1 MAVKND
7 FRHTVRACYAG
18 YITQAAVN
26 NFAPLLFLTFQR
38 EYGIPLTQ
46 IGMLITINF
55 FTQLMTDLL
64 SAKFADRIG
73 YRKCAVGA
81 HIFAAVGL
89 LGLGI
94 FPEIFPTPFMGLIAA
109 VILYAVGGGLIEV
122 LVSPIVEACP
132 GDAKSGAMSLLH
144 SFYCWGQ
151 VLTVLVSTL
160 FFRIFGIDDR
170 IWLALIWAVI
180 PALNAVYF
188 CFVPINPI
196 TEEGAGLSAGQ
207 LFRDRRFLLLMLL
220 MVCAGA
226 SELAVSQWA
235 SAFAESA
242 LHVSKTVGDIAGP
255 CAFAVLMGTARAV
268 YGKNSEKIPLRKMMA
283 GSAALCI
290 VTYLMISLSPSPA
303 VSLAGCALCGMSVGI
318 LWPGT
323 FSLASKTIPEGGTA
337 MFAYLALAGD
347 LGCLAGPEVVSL
359 LSGNGLK
366 TGILAAVIFPVI
378 MLTGVLAAV
387 KKTADA

>member
-170 IWLALIWAVI
+170 ILLALIWAVI

-196 TEEGAGLSAGQ
+196 TEEGVGLSAGQ

-283 GSAALCI
+283 GSAVLCI

-387 KKTADA
+387 KKAADA

>member
-196 TEEGAGLSAGQ
+196 TEEGVGLSAGQ

-387 KKTADA
+387 KKAADA

>member
-170 IWLALIWAVI
+170 ILLALIWAVI

-366 TGILAAVIFPVI
+366 TGIFAAVIFPVI

-387 KKTADA
+387 KKAADA

>member
-122 LVSPIVEACP
+122 LVSPIVEACH

-170 IWLALIWAVI
+170 ILLALIWAVI

>member
-170 IWLALIWAVI
+170 ILLALIWAVI

>member
-94 FPEIFPTPFMGLIAA
+94 FPEIFPTPFMGLTAA

-196 TEEGAGLSAGQ
+196 TEEGAGLSARQ

-366 TGILAAVIFPVI
+366 TGIIAAVIFPVI

-387 KKTADA
+387 KKAADA

>member
-196 TEEGAGLSAGQ
+196 TEEGVGLSAGQ

>member
-94 FPEIFPTPFMGLIAA
+94 FPEIFPTPFMGLTAA

-196 TEEGAGLSAGQ
+196 TEEGVGLSAGQ

-387 KKTADA
+387 KKAADA

>member
-18 YITQAAVN
+18 YITQATVN

-170 IWLALIWAVI
+170 ILLALIWAVI

-196 TEEGAGLSAGQ
+196 TEEGVGLSAGQ

-387 KKTADA
+387 KKAADA

>member
-170 IWLALIWAVI
+170 ILLALIWAVI

-196 TEEGAGLSAGQ
+196 TEEGVGLSAGQ

-387 KKTADA
+387 KKAADA

>member
-170 IWLALIWAVI
+170 ILLALIWAVI

-196 TEEGAGLSAGQ
+196 TEEGVGLSAGQ

-283 GSAALCI
+283 GSAVLCI

>member
-170 IWLALIWAVI
+170 ILLALIWAVI

-220 MVCAGA
+220 MICAGA

-387 KKTADA
+387 KKAADA

>member
-94 FPEIFPTPFMGLIAA
+94 FPEIFPTPFMGLTAA

-196 TEEGAGLSAGQ
+196 TEEGAGLSARQ

-387 KKTADA
+387 KKAADA

>member
-94 FPEIFPTPFMGLIAA
+94 FPEIFPTPFMGLTAA

-170 IWLALIWAVI
+170 ILLALIWAVI

-196 TEEGAGLSAGQ
+196 TEEGVGLSAGQ

>member
-196 TEEGAGLSAGQ
+196 TEEGVGLSAGQ

-255 CAFAVLMGTARAV
+255 CAFAVLMGTASAV

-387 KKTADA
+387 KKAADA

>member
-94 FPEIFPTPFMGLIAA
+94 FPEIFPTPFMGLTAA

-170 IWLALIWAVI
+170 IRLALIWAVI

-196 TEEGAGLSAGQ
+196 TEEGVGLSAGQ

-387 KKTADA
+387 KKAADA

>member
-1 MAVKND
+1 
-7 FRHTVRACYAG
+7 
-18 YITQAAVN
+18 
-26 NFAPLLFLTFQR
+26 
-38 EYGIPLTQ
+38 
-46 IGMLITINF
+46 
-55 FTQLMTDLL
+55 
-64 SAKFADRIG
+64 
-73 YRKCAVGA
+73 
-81 HIFAAVGL
+81 
-89 LGLGI
+89 
-94 FPEIFPTPFMGLIAA
+94 
-109 VILYAVGGGLIEV
+109 
-122 LVSPIVEACP
+122 
-132 GDAKSGAMSLLH
+132 
-144 SFYCWGQ
+144 
-151 VLTVLVSTL
+151 
-160 FFRIFGIDDR
+160 
-170 IWLALIWAVI
+170 
-180 PALNAVYF
+180 
-188 CFVPINPI
+188 
-196 TEEGAGLSAGQ
+196 
-207 LFRDRRFLLLMLL
+207 MLL

-255 CAFAVLMGTARAV
+255 CAFAALMGTARAV

-378 MLTGVLAAV
+378 MLIGVLAAV

>member
-268 YGKNSEKIPLRKMMA
+268 YGKNSEMIPLRKMMA

-387 KKTADA
+387 KKAADA

>member
-38 EYGIPLTQ
+38 EYSIPLTQ

-170 IWLALIWAVI
+170 ILLALIWAVI

-196 TEEGAGLSAGQ
+196 TEEGVGLSAGQ

-387 KKTADA
+387 KKAADA

>member
-46 IGMLITINF
+46 IGVLITVNF

-94 FPEIFPTPFMGLIAA
+94 FPEIFPTPFTGLIAA

-160 FFRIFGIDDR
+160 FFRIFGIDNR

-196 TEEGAGLSAGQ
+196 TEEGTGLSARQ

-255 CAFAVLMGTARAV
+255 CAFAVLMGTARAI
-268 YGKNSEKIPLRKMMA
+268 YGKNSEKIPLRHMMA

-290 VTYLMISLSPSPA
+290 VTYLMISLSPSP
-303 VSLAGCALCGMSVGI
+303 VISLAGCALCGMSVGI

-359 LSGNGLK
+359 LSENGLK

-378 MLTGVLAAV
+378 MLIGVLAAV

>member
-170 IWLALIWAVI
+170 ILLALIWAVI

-196 TEEGAGLSAGQ
+196 TEEGVGLSAGQ

-387 KKTADA
+387 KKDADA

>member
-46 IGMLITINF
+46 IGVLITVNF

-160 FFRIFGIDDR
+160 FFRIFGIDNR

-196 TEEGAGLSAGQ
+196 TEEGAGLSARQ

-255 CAFAVLMGTARAV
+255 CAFAVLMGTARAI
-268 YGKNSEKIPLRKMMA
+268 YGKNSEKIPLRHMMA

-290 VTYLMISLSPSPA
+290 VTYLMISLSPSP
-303 VSLAGCALCGMSVGI
+303 VISLAGCALCGMSVGI

-347 LGCLAGPEVVSL
+347 LGCLAGPEAVSL
-359 LSGNGLK
+359 LSENGLK

-378 MLTGVLAAV
+378 MLIGVLAAV

>member
-38 EYGIPLTQ
+38 EYGIPLTK

-170 IWLALIWAVI
+170 ILLALIWAVI

-196 TEEGAGLSAGQ
+196 TEEGVGLSAGQ

-378 MLTGVLAAV
+378 MLTGVLPAV
-387 KKTADA
+387 KKAADA

>member
-170 IWLALIWAVI
+170 IRLALIWAVI

-387 KKTADA
+387 KKAADA

>member
-170 IWLALIWAVI
+170 IRLALIWAVI

-196 TEEGAGLSAGQ
+196 TEEGVGLSARQ

-387 KKTADA
+387 KKAADA

>member
-170 IWLALIWAVI
+170 ILLALIWAVI

-196 TEEGAGLSAGQ
+196 TEEGVGLSAGQ

-290 VTYLMISLSPSPA
+290 VTYIMISLSPSPA

-387 KKTADA
+387 KKAADA

>member
-170 IWLALIWAVI
+170 ILLALIWAVI

-283 GSAALCI
+283 GSAVLCI

-387 KKTADA
+387 KKAADA

>member
-46 IGMLITINF
+46 IGVLITVNF

-64 SAKFADRIG
+64 SAKFADKIG

-160 FFRIFGIDDR
+160 FFRIFGIDNR

-196 TEEGAGLSAGQ
+196 TEEGAGLSARQ

-255 CAFAVLMGTARAV
+255 CAFAVLMGTARAI
-268 YGKNSEKIPLRKMMA
+268 YGKNSEKIPLRHMMA

-290 VTYLMISLSPSPA
+290 VTYLMISLSPSP
-303 VSLAGCALCGMSVGI
+303 VISLAGCALCGMSVGI

-359 LSGNGLK
+359 LSENGLK

-378 MLTGVLAAV
+378 MLIGVLAAV

>member
-170 IWLALIWAVI
+170 IRLALIWAVI

-196 TEEGAGLSAGQ
+196 TEEGVGLSAGQ

-387 KKTADA
+387 KKAADA

>member
-170 IWLALIWAVI
+170 ILLALIWAVI

-196 TEEGAGLSAGQ
+196 TEEGVGLSAGQ

>member
-46 IGMLITINF
+46 IGVLITVNF

-160 FFRIFGIDDR
+160 FFRIFGIDNR

-196 TEEGAGLSAGQ
+196 TEEGTGLSARQ

-255 CAFAVLMGTARAV
+255 CAFAVLMGTARAI
-268 YGKNSEKIPLRKMMA
+268 YGKNSEKIPLRHMMA

-290 VTYLMISLSPSPA
+290 VTYLMISLSPSP
-303 VSLAGCALCGMSVGI
+303 VISLAGCALCGMSVGI

-359 LSGNGLK
+359 LSENGLK

-378 MLTGVLAAV
+378 MLIGVLAAV

>member
-132 GDAKSGAMSLLH
+132 GNAKSGAMSLLH

-196 TEEGAGLSAGQ
+196 TEEGVGLSAGQ

>member
-170 IWLALIWAVI
+170 ILLALIWAVI

-196 TEEGAGLSAGQ
+196 TEEGVGLSAGQ

-359 LSGNGLK
+359 MSGNGLK

-387 KKTADA
+387 KKAADA

>member
-170 IWLALIWAVI
+170 ILLALIWAVI

-196 TEEGAGLSAGQ
+196 TEEGVGLSAGQ
-207 LFRDRRFLLLMLL
+207 LFRDKRFLLLMLL

-387 KKTADA
+387 KKAADA

>member
-46 IGMLITINF
+46 IGVLITINF

-109 VILYAVGGGLIEV
+109 VILYAVGGGLVEV

-160 FFRIFGIDDR
+160 F
-170 IWLALIWAVI
+170 
-180 PALNAVYF
+180 
-188 CFVPINPI
+188 
-196 TEEGAGLSAGQ
+196 
-207 LFRDRRFLLLMLL
+207 
-220 MVCAGA
+220 
-226 SELAVSQWA
+226 
-235 SAFAESA
+235 SAFSA
-242 LHVSKTVGDIAGP
+242 LT
-255 CAFAVLMGTARAV
+255 TAS
-268 YGKNSEKIPLRKMMA
+268 G
-283 GSAALCI
+283 
-290 VTYLMISLSPSPA
+290 SLSSGR
-303 VSLAGCALCGMSVGI
+303 S
-318 LWPGT
+318 
-323 FSLASKTIPEGGTA
+323 
-337 MFAYLALAGD
+337 YLR
-347 LGCLAGPEVVSL
+347 
-359 LSGNGLK
+359 
-366 TGILAAVIFPVI
+366 
-378 MLTGVLAAV
+378 
-387 KKTADA
+387 

>member
-170 IWLALIWAVI
+170 ILLALIWAVI

-196 TEEGAGLSAGQ
+196 TEEGVGLSAGQ

-366 TGILAAVIFPVI
+366 TSILAAVIFPVI

-387 KKTADA
+387 KKAADA